1 MPIVMLIPKPV
12 SVLKGSLEILTT
24 CACPPLDQLSVS
36 LDVDQIAIANTALL
50 TSVNV
55 MLVTLATLTLD
66 VPRDHSL

>member
-12 SVLKGSLEILTT
+12 SVPKGSLEILTT
-24 CACPPLDQLSVS
+24 CACPPLDRLSVS